1 MKNLLNRIHRS
12 KASIANDVDDE
23 LRFHLEMRAN
33 EYESRGIAREKS
45 EVMAKKR
52 FGNVKKIRSECIQI
66 SARRTFLTWLLNMV
80 FLTNLIVGLM
90 LRVFVPQVQVHRI
103 GDVMMMIGGLGIL
116 LVYAKH
122 AGTRILSSDQET
134 RLGLDNGPPVG
145 FDEKGR
151 TPFDR
156 VRIDD

>member
-1 MKNLLNRIHRS
+1 MKNLLNRIRRS
-12 KASIANDVDDE
+12 NSSIANDVDDE
-23 LRFHLEMRAN
+23 LRFHLEMRAK
-33 EYESRGIAREKS
+33 EYENRGVARDKS
-45 EVMAKKR
+45 ELMAKQR
-52 FGNVKKIRSECIQI
+52 FGNIQKVRSECIQI
-66 SARRTFLTWLLNMV
+66 SARRSFLTWVLNMM
-80 FLTNLIVGLM
+80 FLTNLILGLA
-90 LRVFVPQVQVHRI
+90 LRVFVPQTQIRRV

-122 AGTRILSSDQET
+122 AGTRMLSSDQET
-134 RLGLDNGPPVG
+134 RLGLDQGPPVG